1 MRNTGKRLSRWS
13 IQQNTVQKL
22 FILPYYMIKPTEIKQ
37 FARQSGVRDIQIEKH
52 YILTWI
58 LYSISKHEQLSKAL
72 AFKGGTVKK

>member
-1 MRNTGKRLSRWS
+1 
-13 IQQNTVQKL
+13 
-22 FILPYYMIKPTEIKQ
+22 MIKPTEIKQ